1 MASIRRLRPLLLPH
15 YIVNTLLVHALLVHA
30 LLATS
35 STFTQ
40 IQRAGRYLMASTL
53 RTDLCR

>member
-1 MASIRRLRPLLLPH
+1 MASIRRLRPLLLH
-15 YIVNTLLVHALLVHA
+15 HIVNVLLVHA

-35 STFTQ
+35 STFTH
-40 IQRAGRYLMASTL
+40 IQRAGRYPMASTL